1 MHKNLAGI
9 IILLSFISAQ
19 SELKVVTFNA
29 MGMKPNTDW
38 EIRLENTI
46 NQLIDLNPDIIGLQE
61 INKYI
66 ENSSINNIGE
76 FIMDSLRAHF
86 GFNYQMIFQKTH
98 VSWEMYPEGIAII
111 SKYPITEAG
120 FLDLTPG
127 VFNRKIIGCCINSPL
142 GKINFFTTH
151 LSFRDDHENVRIAQ
165 VKEIK
170 HFVFEKESEWK
181 NNRSIITGDF
191 NSTPKSIPIKEMYN
205 LDATKFIEPQCLAK
219 NFTFPS
225 NSPYKK
231 IDYIFINGKS
241 NLKCVE
247 GSVVISKP
255 DQQNRFPSDHFGLMA
270 ILK

>member
-1 MHKNLAGI
+1 MRKNLAGI
-9 IILLSFISAQ
+9 FILLSFISAQ

-29 MGMKPNTDW
+29 MGMKPNTEW
-38 EIRLENTI
+38 QIRLENTI
-46 NQLIDLNPDIIGLQE
+46 IQLIDLNPDIIGLQE
-61 INKYI
+61 INEYI
-66 ENSSINNIGE
+66 ENSSVNNIGKL
-76 FIMDSLRAHF
+76 IMDSLRVHF
-86 GFNYQMIFQKTH
+86 GFDYQMIFQETH
-98 VSWEMYPEGIAII
+98 VSWEIYSEGIAII

-127 VFNRKIIGCCINSPL
+127 VFNRKIIGCCIYSPL

-191 NSTPKSIPIKEMYN
+191 NSTPKSIPIKEMYK
-205 LDATKFIEPQCLAK
+205 LDAIKFIESQCLG
-219 NFTFPS
+219 NYFTYPS
-225 NSPYKK
+225 NSPNKK
-231 IDYIFINGKS
+231 IDYIFINGESK
-241 NLKCVE
+241 LKCVE
-247 GSVVISKP
+247 GSVVMRKP
-255 DQQNRFPSDHFGLMA
+255 DQQNKFSSDHFGLMA